1 MLPRMKSAAPS
12 RQSPRPTKYRAAVAA
27 TPKATEAAIIFLR
40 TPPWSATAPRAGETT
55 ATMSMPMVVAQAKR
69 SLASAGGR
77 SAATTDV
84 K

>member
-1 MLPRMKSAAPS
+1 M
-12 RQSPRPTKYRAAVAA
+12 
-27 TPKATEAAIIFLR
+27 
-40 TPPWSATAPRAGETT
+40 
-55 ATMSMPMVVAQAKR
+55 ATMSMPMAVAQAKR